1 MRHDKRR
8 ATPYRLC
15 SLKRALT
22 TDLQDISLHI
32 EYLLR
37 HHDCV
42 IMPGIGAFL
51 RTKAAAVCDGE
62 GTVRPPRL
70 QICFNSSITSSDGL
84 LSHSLARRNKISFEQ
99 ASVMVNT
106 VSEQCRNALAN
117 DGELAIGHLGTLS
130 MDEERHISFHPY
142 PPLYSDIWTERTPF
156 SRNVRTGGRSIAA
169 GTRTSFDPDKYYIIR
184 ISRKAVR
191 YAAIAAVCIFTAAT
205 LLMPASRHDGFVPG
219 QKQYASVV
227 PGVEKLSAHKA
238 EAATKDP
245 VGPVKVE
252 RASEPADT
260 AATVKEADA
269 DKYYLIVA
277 TFTKESDCEKF
288 IASQPDAQKLRIAN
302 GGKVSRVYSA
312 SSNDRDRLIAML
324 NSQEHRSLHPQ
335 AWVWTRP

>member
-1 MRHDKRR
+1 M
-8 ATPYRLC
+8 
-15 SLKRALT
+15 
-22 TDLQDISLHI
+22 
-32 EYLLR
+32 R

-51 RTKAAAVCDGE
+51 RTKAAAVCAGE

-84 LSHSLARRNKISFEQ
+84 LSHSVARRNKISFEQ
-99 ASVMVNT
+99 ASVLVNT
-106 VSEQCRNALAN
+106 ASEQCRNALAN
-117 DGELAIGHLGTLS
+117 DRELTIGHLGTLS
-130 MDEERHISFHPY
+130 MDEEQHISFHPY
-142 PPLYSDIWTERTPF
+142 PTLYSDIWTDRTPL
-156 SRNVRTGGRSIAA
+156 SRSTKADDRRTAVMHN
-169 GTRTSFDPDKYYIIR
+169 SFDPGKYYIIR

-205 LLMPASRHDGFVPG
+205 MLMPASRHDAFVPA

-238 EAATKDP
+238 EAVTKT
-245 VGPVKVE
+245 VAEPVKVE
-252 RASEPADT
+252 VPSVPADT
-260 AATVKEADA
+260 AATVREADA

-277 TFTKESDCEKF
+277 TFKKESDCEKF

-312 SSNDRDRLIAML
+312 SSNDRDKLIAML
-324 NSQEHRSLHPQ
+324 NSKEHRTLHPQ
-335 AWVWTRP
+335 AWVWFRP